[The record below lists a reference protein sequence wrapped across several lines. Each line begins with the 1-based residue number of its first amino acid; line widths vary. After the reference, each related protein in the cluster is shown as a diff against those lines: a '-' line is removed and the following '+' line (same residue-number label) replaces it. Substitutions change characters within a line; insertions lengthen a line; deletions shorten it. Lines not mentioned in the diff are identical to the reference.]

1 MNKKFKIF
9 ISIIVT
15 ITILAGCANH
25 EDKNES
31 NKSKN
36 DEVNQHSSKKEPQTS
51 NEKNSS
57 DENEDVQK
65 VEFSKYIK
73 NGQHVFYEIKTN
85 SLSGGQ
91 LVAESGSEK
100 EGVDLG
106 EIGDETLNN
115 NSILDGTLKNIIA
128 TKDGKTRAFNIDF
141 DKNNTYTF
149 ENFSKYSGS
158 ELADKLDNAEA
169 KQLDDT
175 KEKTSYVDPMQLL
188 LINKN
193 DTKGISF
200 GFLNEEN
207 YNLEQEK
214 ESIKKGDFDYSI
226 DYNTTFKPFEYKGK
240 YYSGLA
246 KVTRNKIDDKL
257 LVDKILI
264 TEVKDKNQ
272 QITLDDKSQFDD
284 NHIINYEDTNDGKEE
299 QKEEDESVDNL

>member
-1 MNKKFKIF
+1 MTRNFKVL
-9 ISIIVT
+9 STIIIT
-15 ITILAGCANH
+15 IAILAGCANH
-25 EDKNES
+25 EDNNDN
-31 NKSKN
+31 NKSKKEEVSQHNSKEEETNN
-36 DEVNQHSSKKEPQTS
+36 DG
-51 NEKNSS
+51 KNDN
-57 DENEDVQK
+57 DENEDVKK

-115 NSILDGTLKNIIA
+115 NGILDGTLKNIIA

-193 DTKGISF
+193 DIKGISF
-200 GFLNEEN
+200 GFLDGEN
-207 YNLEQEK
+207 YNLEQKK
-214 ESIKKGDFDYSI
+214 ESIKEGDFDYSI

-246 KVTRNKIDDKL
+246 KVTRNEVDDKL

-264 TEVKDKNQ
+264 TEVKDKNE

>member
-1 MNKKFKIF
+1 MTKNFKIL
-9 ISIIVT
+9 SAIIVT

-25 EDKNES
+25 EDNRES
-31 NKSKN
+31 NKSKK
-36 DEVNQHSSKKEPQTS
+36 EEFNQHSSKKETKTS
-51 NEKNSS
+51 NEKNDN
-57 DENEDVQK
+57 DENEDIQK
-65 VEFSKYIK
+65 IEFSKYIK

-91 LVAESGSEK
+91 LVAEGGSEK

-106 EIGDETLNN
+106 EIDDETLNN
-115 NSILDGTLKNIIA
+115 NGILDGTLKNIIA

-193 DTKGISF
+193 DIKGISF
-200 GFLNEEN
+200 GFLDGEN
-207 YNLEQEK
+207 YNLEQKK

-226 DYNTTFKPFEYKGK
+226 DYNTTFKPFY
-240 YYSGLA
+240 
-246 KVTRNKIDDKL
+246 L
-257 LVDKILI
+257 LVIYHLLHY
-264 TEVKDKNQ
+264 V
-272 QITLDDKSQFDD
+272 L
-284 NHIINYEDTNDGKEE
+284 
-299 QKEEDESVDNL
+299 L